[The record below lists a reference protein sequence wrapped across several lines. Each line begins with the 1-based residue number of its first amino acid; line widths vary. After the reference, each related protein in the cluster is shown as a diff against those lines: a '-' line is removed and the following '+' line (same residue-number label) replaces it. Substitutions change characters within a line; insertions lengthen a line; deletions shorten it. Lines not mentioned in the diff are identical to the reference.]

1 MLTGGDIGI
10 VGSDDNGEKCLW
22 VDFHKFLIPLADFAA
37 GLVSSIQCLGTLKFS
52 SVNAVSKDLC
62 CEKMLRTERIE
73 KSDTY
78 LFQSPRRDILQWH
91 RLVAVSDNY
100 RVASDGGV
108 PQNVLIDGDLFMIGG
123 YEEKHREFKRRQW

>member
-22 VDFHKFLIPLADFAA
+22 VDFHKFLIPLADFAV
-37 GLVSSIQCLGTLKFS
+37 GLVSSIQCLGTWKWFS
-52 SVNAVSKDLC
+52 SVMYAASKDLC
-62 CEKMLRTERIE
+62 CGKMLRTERIE

-100 RVASDGGV
+100 RVASDEGV

-123 YEEKHREFKRRQW
+123 YE